1 MDELNYWAMT
11 FRSGVAKNAAIPALD
26 PAPAIRGNGYK
37 TGCRWRPREGF
48 ILSRYNTIDWQCH
61 IDKKRLTQLANITY
75 FQHEKPAYENS
86 CRENHYELWKPS

>member
-1 MDELNYWAMT
+1 MT

-37 TGCRWRPREGF
+37 TGCRWRSREGL

-75 FQHEKPAYENS
+75 FQHENRPMKIVVVKTILNFGNPHNK
-86 CRENHYELWKPS
+86 RDT